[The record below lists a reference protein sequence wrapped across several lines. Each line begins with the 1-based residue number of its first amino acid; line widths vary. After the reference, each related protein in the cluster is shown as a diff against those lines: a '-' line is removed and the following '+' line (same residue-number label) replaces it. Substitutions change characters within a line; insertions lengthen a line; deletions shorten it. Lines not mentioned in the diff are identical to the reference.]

1 MLVDARTLPHNH
13 TIQADICI
21 VGAGAAGITLAC
33 DLIGSAKTVAVLE
46 GGDLAISSESQSVYQ
61 GEVVGH
67 AFTPLDRDRLRFL
80 GGTTNHWSGSCRPFQ
95 SSDFEAWPFGA
106 EVMDAYYRRAQT
118 VCQLGPYSYDPQ
130 DWKSAEAVPID
141 FPAGARL
148 RSGVFQYSP
157 PTRFGSVYRDQL
169 TSAHNVTVYL
179 NANVIDIETH
189 EGSNEVTGLK
199 VACFSGT
206 RMRARARQ
214 YVLAAGGIETP
225 RLLLNANQVRSA
237 GLGNE
242 NDLVGRYFMDH
253 LLVPGAATILA
264 DASRLEWP
272 FYDHHLVGQHLIE
285 GYFCA
290 TDEVQRKEGLP
301 PFSIGLRSAAAAAA
315 IFNDYELPESLRKR
329 LSTDT
334 ANNLAFYVSR
344 LITRAQSSWDWMY
357 NQLWR
362 APPGQYLTFYSC
374 GPDPNPDSRV
384 TLSDTVDVLG
394 MRRVKLDWRL
404 PPDFEA
410 KMRRA
415 HELLAQ
421 ELGGMGLARVRLESS
436 ATGFDPMQELAHGHH
451 HMGTLRMQIDPRQGV
466 VDENCRVHSLA
477 NLFIA
482 GSAVFPS
489 YACDDPTMTIVALSL
504 RLSDHLK
511 SLVG

>member
-46 GGDLAISSESQSVYQ
+46 GGDLAISSESQSLYQ

-214 YVLAAGGIETP
+214 YVLGAGGIETP

-242 NDLVGRYFMDH
+242 NDLVGRHD
-253 LLVPGAATILA
+253 PG
-264 DASRLEWP
+264 RC
-272 FYDHHLVGQHLIE
+272 V
-285 GYFCA
+285 
-290 TDEVQRKEGLP
+290 
-301 PFSIGLRSAAAAAA
+301 
-315 IFNDYELPESLRKR
+315 
-329 LSTDT
+329 
-334 ANNLAFYVSR
+334 
-344 LITRAQSSWDWMY
+344 
-357 NQLWR
+357 
-362 APPGQYLTFYSC
+362 PPGMAIL
-374 GPDPNPDSRV
+374 
-384 TLSDTVDVLG
+384 
-394 MRRVKLDWRL
+394 
-404 PPDFEA
+404 
-410 KMRRA
+410 
-415 HELLAQ
+415 
-421 ELGGMGLARVRLESS
+421 
-436 ATGFDPMQELAHGHH
+436 
-451 HMGTLRMQIDPRQGV
+451 
-466 VDENCRVHSLA
+466 
-477 NLFIA
+477 
-482 GSAVFPS
+482 
-489 YACDDPTMTIVALSL
+489 
-504 RLSDHLK
+504 
-511 SLVG
+511 